1 MRTFLNRRAGAWT
14 AGALLALA
22 ACSPERVV
30 SDAKLP
36 SGVADPTLL
45 HNASG
50 AVAAYH
56 ASLVAFRKAFNNTVA
71 ISGLLTDELQSGAVG
86 QPITLWDFRADVD
99 SRSIPELTDPNAS
112 LPSSDGQIP
121 AYFYLQTVRG
131 QVQEAKGLL
140 ADFGGDTVQALAGH
154 SDAIEGYADVLLAD
168 LYCSGIPLS
177 TLDYDGDYTLA
188 SGSTTADV
196 YERAVA
202 LFDSALTLAA
212 DSARVMN
219 LARVGKGRA
228 LLALGRYADA
238 ALAVADVPDDFAYQ
252 VLFTTGDTIASF
264 ANQSA
269 ADAGMGP
276 WRYTTTD
283 REGINGL
290 DYRSSRD
297 PRVAAV
303 AIGANRYGQT
313 IYHPTKYNATGTTP
327 IVLASGIEARL
338 IEAEA
343 ALVAGSASWLTTL
356 NALRT
361 DGTFDTQPSDTN
373 PAVTDTL
380 WHAGAG
386 GVAGLAPLADPG
398 TPDARV
404 DLLFRERAFWLYLTG
419 QRQGDLRRLIRQYGR
434 TPAQVYPTGPYPGAS
449 GLYSGD
455 VTIPV
460 PAAER
465 AFNSKYTGCINR
477 GA

>member
-1 MRTFLNRRAGAWT
+1 MRTLLNRRAGAWA

-22 ACSPERVV
+22 ACSPESLV

-45 HNASG
+45 HNPSG

-56 ASLVAFRKAFNNTVA
+56 ASLVSFRKAFNNTVA
-71 ISGLLTDELQSGAVG
+71 ISGLLTDELQSGAIG
-86 QPITLWDFRADVD
+86 QPFTLWDFRADVD

-140 ADFGGDTVQALAGH
+140 ADFGGDTLHALAGH

-177 TLDYDGDYTLA
+177 TLDYSGDYTLA
-188 SGSTTADV
+188 SGSTTAAV
-196 YERAVA
+196 YQRAVA
-202 LFDSALTLAA
+202 LFDTALTLAA
-212 DSARVMN
+212 DSERVMN

-228 LLALGRYADA
+228 LLALGQYADA
-238 ALAVADVPDDFAYQ
+238 AQAVADVPDDFAYQ
-252 VLFTTGDTIASF
+252 VFFTAGDTIASF
-264 ANQSA
+264 ANRSA

-283 REGINGL
+283 QEGGSGL
-290 DYRSSRD
+290 DYRSSGD
-297 PRVAAV
+297 PRTAAV
-303 AIGANRYGQT
+303 AIGSNRYGQT
-313 IYHPTKYNATGTTP
+313 IYHPAKYNNTGTTP
-327 IVLASGIEARL
+327 IVLASGVEARL

-343 ALVAGSASWLTTL
+343 ALAGGDASWLTIL
-356 NALRT
+356 NHLRETAITPALP
-361 DGTFDTQPSDTN
+361 DTT
-373 PAVTDTL
+373 
-380 WHAGAG
+380 
-386 GVAGLAPLADPG
+386 DPG

-419 QRQGDLRRLIRQYGR
+419 QRQGDLRRLVRQYGR

-465 AFNSKYTGCINR
+465 AFNSRYTGCINR